1 MTQDSTT
8 TGRVTDHAPRH
19 SADSASA
26 PSGED
31 AAREVRPAALRLIE
45 AVEEVIIGRRDTI
58 TLVVVALLSEGHVAL
73 EDIPGMGKTLLAKA
87 VARCIDGTFRR
98 SQFTPDLLPSD
109 VTGINL
115 FDPRDASFRFRP
127 GPVLA
132 NVVLADEINRATPR
146 TQSCLLEAMEE
157 RQITVDDETHPLPR
171 PFIVLATQNPAEQ
184 EGTFPLPEAQLDRFL
199 MTLGHGYP
207 NEDEEA
213 QIVLRFERAN
223 PLDAIT
229 PVISGAE
236 LMRLRALCRHVRVEE
251 TVLRY
256 IIRVVR
262 ATRDWPG
269 IRLGASPRATQRLHT
284 ACQALA
290 AVRGRGYVTPDDVK
304 TLAIP
309 VLAHRIA
316 PGADASLKGIGRSEL
331 VRAAMESVPVP
342 TE

>member
-1 MTQDSTT
+1 MTSPEPHTAPDSTSSRT
-8 TGRVTDHAPRH
+8 CEPGQ
-19 SADSASA
+19 A

-45 AVEEVIIGRRDTI
+45 AVERVIVGRRDTI

-98 SQFTPDLLPSD
+98 IQFTPDLLPSD

-115 FDPRDASFRFRP
+115 YDPRDASFRFRP

-157 RQITVDDETHPLPR
+157 RQVTVDDETHLLPR
-171 PFIVLATQNPAEQ
+171 PFLVLATQNPAEQ

-207 NEDEEA
+207 SEEEEV

-229 PVISGAE
+229 PVISGEE
-236 LMRLRALCRHVRVEE
+236 LMRLRALCSHVRVEE
-251 TVLRY
+251 TVLHY

-304 TLAIP
+304 TLAVP

-316 PGADASLKGIGRSEL
+316 PGADASLKGISSADL
-331 VRAAMESVPVP
+331 VRAAMDNVPVP
-342 TE
+342 ME

>member
-1 MTQDSTT
+1 MTDSPATQRSDT
-8 TGRVTDHAPRH
+8 EQ
-19 SADSASA
+19 S

-45 AVEEVIIGRRDTI
+45 AVEQVIIGRRDTI
-58 TLVVVALLSEGHVAL
+58 TLVVVALLSEGHVTL

-87 VARCIDGTFRR
+87 VARCLDGSFRR
-98 SQFTPDLLPSD
+98 IQFTPDLLPSD

-115 FDPRDASFRFRP
+115 YDPRDASFRFRP

-157 RQITVDDETHPLPR
+157 RQVTVDDETHPLPR

-207 NEDEEA
+207 SEEEETE
-213 QIVLRFERAN
+213 IVLRFERAN

-236 LMRLRALCRHVRVEE
+236 LMRLRELCRHVRVEE

-262 ATRDWPG
+262 ATREWPG

-309 VLAHRIA
+309 VLGHRIA

-331 VRAAMESVPVP
+331 VRAAMESIPVP

>member
-1 MTQDSTT
+1 MTHSSATQ
-8 TGRVTDHAPRH
+8 HADP
-19 SADSASA
+19 AD
-26 PSGED
+26 PPGGEV
-31 AAREVRPAALRLIE
+31 AAREVRPSALRLIE
-45 AVEEVIIGRRDTI
+45 AVEQVIIGRRDTI

-87 VARCIDGTFRR
+87 VARCIDGSFRR
-98 SQFTPDLLPSD
+98 IQFTPDLLPSD

-115 FDPRDASFRFRP
+115 YDPRDASFRFRP

-157 RQITVDDETHPLPR
+157 RQVTVDDETHPLPR

-207 NEDEEA
+207 DEEEETE
-213 QIVLRFERAN
+213 IVLRFERAN
-223 PLDAIT
+223 PLDTIT
-229 PVISGAE
+229 PVITGAE

-290 AVRGRGYVTPDDVK
+290 AVRGRAYVTPDDVK
-304 TLAIP
+304 TLVIP

>member
-19 SADSASA
+19 SSDSASA

-98 SQFTPDLLPSD
+98 IQFTPDLLPSD

-115 FDPRDASFRFRP
+115 FDPRDASFRFRA

-171 PFIVLATQNPAEQ
+171 PFLVLATQNPAEQ

-199 MTLGHGYP
+199 MTLNHGYP
-207 NEDEEA
+207 SEEEEA
-213 QIVLRFERAN
+213 QIVLRFERTN
-223 PLDAIT
+223 PLEAIS
-229 PVISGAE
+229 PVITGDE
-236 LMRLRALCRHVRVEE
+236 LMRLRDLCRHVRVEE
-251 TVLRY
+251 SVLRY

-262 ATRDWPG
+262 ATREWPG

-290 AVRGRGYVTPDDVK
+290 AVRGRGYVMPDDVK
-304 TLAIP
+304 TLAVP

-316 PGADASLKGIGRSEL
+316 PGADASLKGVGRADL
-331 VRAAMESVPVP
+331 VRAAMQSVPVP
-342 TE
+342 AE